1 MEKPSTKQFAGYKR
15 KSVLINYE
23 LEESAIKERNALCES
38 KTQAYTHTLSL
49 GHTTFSILYCIA
61 MISTTG
67 ASQADFIDKLELLTS
82 QRYQVGQT

>member
-38 KTQAYTHTLSL
+38 KTYTHTLSL
-49 GHTTFSILYCIA
+49 GHTTFSILYCNA

-67 ASQADFIDKLELLTS
+67 ASQAGFIDKLELLTS
-82 QRYQVGQT
+82 QTYQVGQT